1 MSVETKL
8 ARFFSTKHACERMT
22 VVTQEGTA
30 KTAAVERQMRVVW
43 QRSSAA
49 NVLYFPFSQATPVSS
64 AGGSREGVAS
74 IDAAAIL
81 TCPARCSDTLP
92 QMPAGLLDG
101 SFMSSVRAPRGSLV

>member
-49 NVLYFPFSQATPVSS
+49 NVLYFPFSQATPRTMRVTASCFCDSQPVS
-64 AGGSREGVAS
+64 
-74 IDAAAIL
+74 
-81 TCPARCSDTLP
+81 
-92 QMPAGLLDG
+92 
-101 SFMSSVRAPRGSLV
+101 